1 MLEES
6 VLTYIIT
13 DKRRKDM
20 SFVEAISR
28 FIVGGTL
35 VLIVSWMGKMKNP
48 YISGLI
54 VLFPVVTLVG
64 YYFLSLSID
73 GQALQK
79 VVLVS
84 MLALP
89 TTIAFLGTVYFTI
102 ARMPAVKSLALGLL
116 GWLIAAALII
126 ALDKWFL
133 HIMFK

>member
-1 MLEES
+1 MN
-6 VLTYIIT
+6 
-13 DKRRKDM
+13 
-20 SFVEAISR
+20 FVEAISR

-79 VVLVS
+79 VVLVTF
-84 MLALP
+84 LALP

-102 ARMPAVKSLALGLL
+102 TKMAAVKSLALGLL
-116 GWLIAAALII
+116 SWFIAAALII
-126 ALDKWFL
+126 VFDRCFL